1 MGREKPAESWVMR
14 NWWWIAVLGG
24 AVWLVGKEGKE
35 FLSNASDLPAAVET
49 AVNRFSSWYHDD
61 DAWTGVWSAQPEGY
75 VDASELQLSDI
86 DVRVEIDV
94 KQGVIDGTI
103 ATKALCSSFPI
114 WDFVLLEGKVKG
126 SSNTFEGIAYDFIG
140 GQRQNFAML
149 RFEREGHLMTVT
161 PLEGA
166 VGLFPEK
173 ARIAKHPD
181 EAPMQV
187 NAETPG
193 YCYEEKMQFLQL
205 LKEQAAQE
213 KSAQEGMPSTPR

>member
-1 MGREKPAESWVMR
+1 MGRVKPAKSWVMR
-14 NWWWIAVLGG
+14 NWWWIPVLGS
-24 AVWLVGKEGKE
+24 AVWLVGREGKE
-35 FLSNASDLPAAVET
+35 FLTNASDLPAAVET
-49 AVNRFSSWYHDD
+49 TANRFSSWYHDD
-61 DAWTGVWSAQPEGY
+61 EAWTGVWSAQPEGY

-126 SSNTFEGIAYDFIG
+126 SSNTFEGIAYDFIE

-166 VGLFPEK
+166 VDLFPEK

-213 KSAQEGMPSTPR
+213 KSAQEGTLSTPR